1 MPNVSPR
8 TTDMYSV
15 YEATNTYA
23 RPPIS
28 AACADIGSCSSEKP
42 PSSSNIAPRTTRRS
56 GSVTSTTW
64 RPSSKF
70 AATSAYSLPL
80 NASVSDARAPP
91 SALYR
96 AAVEQRLPSC
106 PRSAGAGLAGL
117 VMSITWNP
125 SSSHDDTS
133 AYVLEFWTNISTLD
147 APPSIENLFLLLPG
161 SSATD
166 DTARGLAG
174 SVTLIICTPS
184 SSDAAT
190 TAYALPPTCA
200 IATPSAPASLSN
212 VRPWP
217 SERPSLASATT
228 RGRVGSVTLITCTA
242 LASLAA
248 TTA

>member
-1 MPNVSPR
+1 MGAV
-8 TTDMYSV
+8 
-15 YEATNTYA
+15 
-23 RPPIS
+23 
-28 AACADIGSCSSEKP
+28 SSEKP
-42 PSSSNIAPRTTRRS
+42 PSSSNTAPCTTSRR

-80 NASVSDARAPP
+80 NASVSDASAPP

-96 AAVEQRLPSC
+96 AAVEQRLPSW
-106 PRSAGAGLAGL
+106 PLSAGTGLAGF

-133 AYVLEFWTNISTLD
+133 AYVPESWTNISTPA
-147 APPSIENLFLLLPG
+147 APPSIENFFLLLPG

-174 SVTLIICTPS
+174 SVTSIICTPS
-184 SSDAAT
+184 SPDAAT
-190 TAYALPPTCA
+190 TAYARPPTCA
-200 IATPSAPASLSN
+200 VATPSAPSSLSN
-212 VRPWP
+212 VPPWP
-217 SERPSLASATT
+217 SERPSRASAAT
-228 RGRVGSVTLITCTA
+228 RGRVGSVTLIICTA